1 MNAKVLLIS
10 LAAIAGST
18 FLLFNLA
25 NQKTKSSLKLDATAE
40 FFQFSNKF
48 GKTYYSDSE
57 MAYRKSIFAANLN
70 KINAHNADSTQ
81 TYKLGINQFTDM
93 TFNEL
98 KAKYLVNF
106 PTVNGDAKCEKTA
119 TKARVNVGDDN
130 EVDWVKA
137 GVVQAVKDQAQCGSC
152 WAFATAGALES
163 AYAIFNKV
171 AVPSI
176 SEQELVDCSQDY
188 GNNGCNGGL
197 MSFAYDYILDHKI
210 NSEDKY
216 PYKGVDQKCK
226 SKLKDHGDYT
236 IKGCVQVES
245 NVDGLVK
252 SIRTQPVAIA
262 FYVQDDFFS
271 YTSGVYNPKKCN
283 GQPNHGV
290 LAVGFNLS
298 DPVPY
303 FYVKNSWNTTWGDN
317 GFFKIAIGKGK
328 GVCDTAGSGWNYYPT
343 L

>member
-57 MAYRKSIFAANLN
+57 MAYRKSIFAANLQ

-81 TYKLGINQFTDM
+81 TYKLGVNQFTDM

-106 PTVNGDAKCEKTA
+106 STVNGDAKCEKTA
-119 TKARVNVGDDN
+119 ARTPVGDDD

-137 GVVQAVKDQAQCGSC
+137 GAVQAVKDQMKCGSC
-152 WAFATAGALES
+152 WAFATTGALES
-163 AYAIFNKV
+163 AYAIFKKV
-171 AVPSI
+171 PVPSI
-176 SEQELVDCSQDY
+176 SEQELIDCSQDY

-197 MSFAYDYILDHKI
+197 MNFAYDYILDHKI
-210 NSEDKY
+210 NSEEKY
-216 PYKGVDQKCK
+216 PYKGVGQECNK
-226 SKLKDHGDYT
+226 SLMDHGDYT
-236 IKGCVQVES
+236 LKGCVQVEP

-252 SIRTQPVAIA
+252 SIRIQPVSIA

-271 YTSGVYNPKKCN
+271 YSSGVYNPEECN
-283 GQPNHGV
+283 GSPNHGV

-298 DPVPY
+298 AEVPY
-303 FYVKNSWNTTWGDN
+303 FYVKNSWSSAWGDN
-317 GFFKIAIGKGK
+317 GFFKIAIGNGD
-328 GVCDTAGSGWNYYPT
+328 GVCNTAGSGANYYPT